1 MPSLTKN
8 IFWNSIRVG
17 SNMLFPLITFPY
29 VARVLGPEMK
39 GEYDYVYAIVSYF
52 ILFANLGFP
61 IYGIREISKNRDSRI
76 ELSKAASGIFSANL
90 ISASIVL
97 VLFAAFCLFM
107 PNNERLLFAI
117 VGSSILFSCIQF
129 DWFYQGVE
137 DFKYITLRS
146 IFIKSLCLIALFSL
160 VHSKNDLLI
169 YAAISV
175 VGEFGNNIF
184 NLLRIG
190 KYADLK
196 FSLENCWK
204 HTKGASTLF
213 LGTIAVSLYT
223 QLNTVMLGALDT
235 KESVAFFTT
244 GNKMVQ
250 LVLTVINA
258 MLSTIIPRIS
268 YQIGTGHNEEGRQL
282 QYKVLSYTL
291 YVCIPLSIWLFFFA
305 GNIITLLAGDQFLP
319 SIQVLKIL
327 SPLLII
333 IPLSGFLG
341 LQVLYPVRKEVYG
354 NYATIAG
361 AITNIVVNMI
371 LIKAY
376 SYIGIAIAVV
386 LSEFVVTAVHYY
398 YSRRYLELP
407 ILRFLPP
414 KSLLA
419 SLVMIAYLLF
429 SNIVIPNHGILFFIV
444 QSFMSVLIYIGVL
457 KILKDNL
464 LNELITKVIRK

>member
-1 MPSLTKN
+1 MASLARN
-8 IFWNSIRVG
+8 IIWNSFRVG

-29 VARVLGPEMK
+29 IARILGPAVK
-39 GEYDYVYAIVSYF
+39 GEYDYVHAIVSYF

-61 IYGIREISKNRDSRI
+61 IYGIREIAQNKESRV
-76 ELSKAASGIFSANL
+76 ELSKAVSGIFSANI
-90 ISASIVL
+90 ISASIISLLYV
-97 VLFAAFCLFM
+97 AFCFFLPKEEQM
-107 PNNERLLFAI
+107 LFAI
-117 VGSSILFSCIQF
+117 IGSSILFSCIQF

-146 IFIKSLCLIALFSL
+146 ILIKILSLIALFCL
-160 VHSKNDLLI
+160 VHSKEDLLI

-175 VGEFGNNIF
+175 ISEFGNNIF

-235 KESVAFFTT
+235 KESVGYFTT
-244 GNKMVQ
+244 GNKMIQ
-250 LVLTVINA
+250 LVLTVVNA

-268 YQIGTGHNEEGRQL
+268 YQLGCGHAEEGRRL
-282 QYKVLSYTL
+282 QYKVLNITL
-291 YVCIPLSIWLFFFA
+291 YICIPLTIWLFFFSE
-305 GNIITLLAGDQFLP
+305 NIILLLAGDQFMP

-327 SPLLII
+327 SLLLVF

-361 AITNIVVNMI
+361 AMTN
-371 LIKAY
+371 LIANFFLIWKF
-376 SYIGIAIAVV
+376 SYIGIAVAVV

-398 YSRRYLELP
+398 YSRRYLELSV
-407 ILRFLPP
+407 LRFFP
-414 KSLLA
+414 KKAIVASLSLL
-419 SLVMIAYLLF
+419 VYLF
-429 SNIVIPNHGILFFIV
+429 ISMSIIPDGGIVYFIV
-444 QSFMSVLIYIGVL
+444 QSIMVLAIYLGVL
-457 KILKDNL
+457 KIQKDIL
-464 LNELITKVIRK
+464 LDEIITKFIRK